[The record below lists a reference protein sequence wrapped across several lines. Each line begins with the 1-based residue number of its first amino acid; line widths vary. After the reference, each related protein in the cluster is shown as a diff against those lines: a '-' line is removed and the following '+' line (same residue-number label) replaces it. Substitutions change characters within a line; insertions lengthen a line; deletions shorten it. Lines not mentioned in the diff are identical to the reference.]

1 MKPMRKKPFQYL
13 FIVAA
18 SVATIAFIKNCHTRS
33 SSSSI
38 LWSSNKNQRK
48 STAYSKK
55 TQYNKRKIYK
65 NEDPE
70 KHKYG
75 PYYYSNNTYNRSRNY
90 IKRNPNKPIS
100 PKMAYQLLQILW
112 GESQKNRNLL
122 LQKLQKDSIQFQ
134 SELLSTYENQTPKL
148 VDFNPNDSLQW
159 FNIPGFSRKHWYSI
173 KKYRDRLGG
182 FQNLNQI
189 QEIPKLDTFIK
200 IVAIKKLSPT
210 PSIGVYRK
218 ISSQSTW
225 KELYQHPYIGSQYAK
240 IIFAYYQTHPKPS
253 REELLLIQGIP
264 SSHLQ
269 RLWPYLSKNK
279 ED

>member
-1 MKPMRKKPFQYL
+1 MKPMRKKPFQNL
-13 FIVAA
+13 FIVAT
-18 SVATIAFIKNCHTRS
+18 SVATIVFIKNCHTRS

-38 LWSSNKNQRK
+38 LWSTNNNKRK
-48 STAYSKK
+48 STTYSKEPKYNTSK
-55 TQYNKRKIYK
+55 TDYNK
-65 NEDPE
+65 DQE
-70 KHKYG
+70 KQKYV
-75 PYYYSNNTYNRSRNY
+75 PYSYSNNTYNRSSNY
-90 IKRNPNKPIS
+90 IKPNPNKPIS

-122 LQKLQKDSIQFQ
+122 LQKLQKDSIQIQ

-159 FNIPGFSRKHWYSI
+159 FNIPGFSKKHWYCI

-182 FQNLNQI
+182 FHNLNQI

-210 PSIGVYRK
+210 PSIGVIRK

-240 IIFAYYQTHPKPS
+240 IIFAYYQAHPKPTA
-253 REELLLIQGIP
+253 EELLLIQGIP
-264 SSHLQ
+264 SFHLQ

>member
-1 MKPMRKKPFQYL
+1 MKPMRKKPFQNL
-13 FIVAA
+13 FIVAT
-18 SVATIAFIKNCHTRS
+18 SVATIVFIKNCHTRS

-38 LWSSNKNQRK
+38 LWSTNNNKRK
-48 STAYSKK
+48 STTYSKEPKYNTRK
-55 TQYNKRKIYK
+55 TDYNK
-65 NEDPE
+65 DQE

-75 PYYYSNNTYNRSRNY
+75 PYSYSNNTYNRSSNY
-90 IKRNPNKPIS
+90 IKPNPNKPIS

-122 LQKLQKDSIQFQ
+122 LQKLQKDSIQIQ

-159 FNIPGFSRKHWYSI
+159 FNIPGFSKKHWYSI

-182 FQNLNQI
+182 FHNLNQI

-210 PSIGVYRK
+210 TSRAVIRK

-240 IIFAYYQTHPKPS
+240 IIFAYYQAHPKPTA
-253 REELLLIQGIP
+253 EELLLIQGIP
-264 SSHLQ
+264 SLHLQ

>member
-1 MKPMRKKPFQYL
+1 MKPMRKKPFQNL
-13 FIVAA
+13 FIVAT
-18 SVATIAFIKNCHTRS
+18 SVATIVFIKNCHTRS

-38 LWSSNKNQRK
+38 LWSTNNNKRK
-48 STAYSKK
+48 STTYSKEPKYNTSK
-55 TQYNKRKIYK
+55 TDYNK
-65 NEDPE
+65 DQE
-70 KHKYG
+70 KQKYV
-75 PYYYSNNTYNRSRNY
+75 PYSYSNNTYNRSSNY
-90 IKRNPNKPIS
+90 IKPNPNKPIS

-122 LQKLQKDSIQFQ
+122 LQKLQKDSIQIQ

-159 FNIPGFSRKHWYSI
+159 FNIPGFSKKHWYSI

-182 FQNLNQI
+182 FHNLNQI

-210 PSIGVYRK
+210 TSRAVIRK

-240 IIFAYYQTHPKPS
+240 IIFAYYQAHPKPTT
-253 REELLLIQGIP
+253 EELLLIQGIP
-264 SSHLQ
+264 SFHLQ

>member
-1 MKPMRKKPFQYL
+1 MRKKPFQNL
-13 FIVAA
+13 FIVAT
-18 SVATIAFIKNCHTRS
+18 SVATIVFIKNCHTRS

-38 LWSSNKNQRK
+38 LWSTNNNKRK
-48 STAYSKK
+48 STTYSKEPKFNTRK
-55 TQYNKRKIYK
+55 TDYNK
-65 NEDPE
+65 DQE
-70 KHKYG
+70 KQKYG
-75 PYYYSNNTYNRSRNY
+75 PYSYSNNTYNRSSNY
-90 IKRNPNKPIS
+90 IKPNPNKPIS

-122 LQKLQKDSIQFQ
+122 LQKLQKDSIQIQ

-159 FNIPGFSRKHWYSI
+159 FNIPGFSKKHWYSI

-210 PSIGVYRK
+210 PSIGVIRK

-225 KELYQHPYIGSQYAK
+225 KELYQHPYIGSKYAK
-240 IIFAYYQTHPKPS
+240 IIFAYYQAHPKPTA
-253 REELLLIQGIP
+253 EELLLIQGIP
-264 SSHLQ
+264 SLHLQ

>member
-1 MKPMRKKPFQYL
+1 MKPMRKKPFQNL
-13 FIVAA
+13 FIVAT
-18 SVATIAFIKNCHTRS
+18 SVATIVFIKNCHTRS

-38 LWSSNKNQRK
+38 LWSTNNNKRK
-48 STAYSKK
+48 STTYSKEPKFNTRK
-55 TQYNKRKIYK
+55 TDYNK
-65 NEDPE
+65 DQE

-75 PYYYSNNTYNRSRNY
+75 PYSYSNNTYNRSSNY
-90 IKRNPNKPIS
+90 IKPNPNKPIS

-122 LQKLQKDSIQFQ
+122 LQKLQKDSIQIQ

-159 FNIPGFSRKHWYSI
+159 FNIPGFSKKHWYSI

-210 PSIGVYRK
+210 PSIGVIRK

-225 KELYQHPYIGSQYAK
+225 KELYQHPYIGSKYAK
-240 IIFAYYQTHPKPS
+240 IIFAYYQAHPKPTA
-253 REELLLIQGIP
+253 EELLLIQGIP
-264 SSHLQ
+264 SFHLQ